1 MYNRL
6 FKPPT
11 KSFFLFGPRGTG
23 KSTLLKQQFPKAHT
37 VNLLLERQYQSYLMN
52 PETFY
57 NEIQGIKPKTWIIV
71 DEVQRLPNLLNY
83 VHQLIEEKKWNFV
96 LTGSSA
102 RKLKSTGI
110 NLLAGRA
117 ITKTLHPFVPL
128 ELGDDFNLM
137 QSLKTGTLPI
147 IWDGNDKEDRLAT
160 YVETYLKQEIKEE
173 ALVKNLGGF
182 SRFLQIAAIMH
193 GQLINTSNI
202 ARESEVARTTVNGF
216 FEILEDTLI
225 GYRLQPFAAKIRV
238 REARHH
244 KFYLFDPGIVRA
256 LKQKQGQL
264 DREELG
270 PLFEGFILHLIR
282 SYMAYFKICD
292 DVYFWQPAEAKKTE
306 VDFLLKRGDQLCA
319 IEVKSTMKIKNE
331 DLKGLKAISELK
343 NVKRKILVYMGNS
356 NQKISGDFEVMTLS
370 KFNLELKQGL
380 F

>member
-1 MYNRL
+1 
-6 FKPPT
+6 
-11 KSFFLFGPRGTG
+11 
-23 KSTLLKQQFPKAHT
+23 
-37 VNLLLERQYQSYLMN
+37 
-52 PETFY
+52 
-57 NEIQGIKPKTWIIV
+57 
-71 DEVQRLPNLLNY
+71 
-83 VHQLIEEKKWNFV
+83 
-96 LTGSSA
+96 
-102 RKLKSTGI
+102 
-110 NLLAGRA
+110 
-117 ITKTLHPFVPL
+117 
-128 ELGDDFNLM
+128 
-137 QSLKTGTLPI
+137 
-147 IWDGNDKEDRLAT
+147 
-160 YVETYLKQEIKEE
+160 
-173 ALVKNLGGF
+173 VKNLGGF

-238 REARHH
+238 REARHQ
-244 KFYLFDPGIVRA
+244 KFYLFDPGVVRA

-264 DREELG
+264 DREEMG

-292 DVYFWQPAEAKKTE
+292 EVYFWQPAEAKKTE

-319 IEVKSTMKIKNE
+319 IEVKSTVKIKNE

-356 NQKISGDFEVMTLS
+356 NQKVSGEFEVMTLS